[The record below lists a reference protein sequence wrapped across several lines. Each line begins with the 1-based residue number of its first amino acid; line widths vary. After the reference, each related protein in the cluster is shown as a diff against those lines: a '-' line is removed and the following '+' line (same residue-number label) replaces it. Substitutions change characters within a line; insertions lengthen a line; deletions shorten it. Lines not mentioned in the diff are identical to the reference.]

1 MPQPGD
7 IVVARLTGNRAI
19 VRWRVAAQNGLAA
32 TMVALLLQAAPA
44 RADGAPNLILP
55 LVTAI
60 AFASAASNVPRQVAT
75 LDPGRRP
82 LLSLLP
88 KQVQIVDGYQYDF
101 EDYVGLKRPS
111 DMVDSDRIVSYDIL
125 RQPAAAGRPSSPTT
139 KSTAAPSPA
148 AATSSASNSSTA
160 SERRARHLSAVEGHH
175 LLSAIAELRE
185 AFGACCSPS
194 LPTPSPCPSSCYQRT
209 GLFPPFAGY
218 RRRGSVPRL
227 GTTLPGRRLDEA
239 GRYEVRIE
247 FGDLVHVVFGPKPLG
262 DVVGAWSG

>member
-7 IVVARLTGNRAI
+7 IVVERLTGTRAI
-19 VRWRVAAQNGLAA
+19 VRWRVAAQTGLAA
-32 TMVALLLQAAPA
+32 AMVALLLQAAPA

-111 DMVDSDRIVSYDIL
+111 DMVDRDRIVSYDIL
-125 RQPAAAGRPSSPTT
+125 RQPRRGW
-139 KSTAAPSPA
+139 TAFVAYDDEYRGLV
-148 AATSSASNSSTA
+148 T
-160 SERRARHLSAVEGHH
+160 GHSDA
-175 LLSAIAELRE
+175 LRIELR
-185 AFGACCSPS
+185 
-194 LPTPSPCPSSCYQRT
+194 
-209 GLFPPFAGY
+209 
-218 RRRGSVPRL
+218 RR
-227 GTTLPGRRLDEA
+227 
-239 GRYEVRIE
+239 
-247 FGDLVHVVFGPKPLG
+247 F
-262 DVVGAWSG
+262 

>member
-1 MPQPGD
+1 M
-7 IVVARLTGNRAI
+7 VERLTDNRAI

-60 AFASAASNVPRQVAT
+60 AFASAASNVSRQVAT

-125 RQPAAAGRPSSPTT
+125 RQP
-139 KSTAAPSPA
+139 
-148 AATSSASNSSTA
+148 
-160 SERRARHLSAVEGHH
+160 
-175 LLSAIAELRE
+175 
-185 AFGACCSPS
+185 
-194 LPTPSPCPSSCYQRT
+194 
-209 GLFPPFAGY
+209 
-218 RRRGSVPRL
+218 RRGWMASVAYDEEYRGPV
-227 GTTLPGRRLDEA
+227 TGRSDIL
-239 GRYEVRIE
+239 RIE
-247 FGDLVHVVFGPKPLG
+247 LKRRF
-262 DVVGAWSG
+262 

>member
-1 MPQPGD
+1 MFVIDECPMGD
-7 IVVARLTGNRAI
+7 RAERCALVPLTHRRSRDTRA
-19 VRWRVAAQNGLAA
+19 VPFVDSAPWRGVAQNGLAA

-44 RADGAPNLILP
+44 HADGAPNLILP

-125 RQPAAAGRPSSPTT
+125 RQP
-139 KSTAAPSPA
+139 
-148 AATSSASNSSTA
+148 
-160 SERRARHLSAVEGHH
+160 
-175 LLSAIAELRE
+175 
-185 AFGACCSPS
+185 
-194 LPTPSPCPSSCYQRT
+194 
-209 GLFPPFAGY
+209 
-218 RRRGSVPRL
+218 RRGWTAFVAY
-227 GTTLPGRRLDEA
+227 DEEYR
-239 GRYEVRIE
+239 GPLTSRSDVLRIE
-247 FGDLVHVVFGPKPLG
+247 FKHRF
-262 DVVGAWSG
+262 

>member
-7 IVVARLTGNRAI
+7 IVVERLTGNRAI

-60 AFASAASNVPRQVAT
+60 VFASAASNVPRQVAT

-88 KQVQIVDGYQYDF
+88 KQVEIVDGYQYDF

-125 RQPAAAGRPSSPTT
+125 RQP
-139 KSTAAPSPA
+139 
-148 AATSSASNSSTA
+148 
-160 SERRARHLSAVEGHH
+160 
-175 LLSAIAELRE
+175 
-185 AFGACCSPS
+185 
-194 LPTPSPCPSSCYQRT
+194 
-209 GLFPPFAGY
+209 
-218 RRRGSVPRL
+218 RRGWTAFVAY
-227 GTTLPGRRLDEA
+227 DEEYR
-239 GRYEVRIE
+239 GPLTSRSDVLRIE
-247 FGDLVHVVFGPKPLG
+247 FKHRF
-262 DVVGAWSG
+262 

>member
-1 MPQPGD
+1 VPQPGD
-7 IVVARLTGNRAI
+7 IVVERLTDNRAI

-60 AFASAASNVPRQVAT
+60 AFASTASNVPRQVAT

-125 RQPAAAGRPSSPTT
+125 RQP
-139 KSTAAPSPA
+139 
-148 AATSSASNSSTA
+148 
-160 SERRARHLSAVEGHH
+160 
-175 LLSAIAELRE
+175 
-185 AFGACCSPS
+185 
-194 LPTPSPCPSSCYQRT
+194 
-209 GLFPPFAGY
+209 
-218 RRRGSVPRL
+218 RRGWMASVAYDEEYRGPV
-227 GTTLPGRRLDEA
+227 TGRSDIL
-239 GRYEVRIE
+239 RIE
-247 FGDLVHVVFGPKPLG
+247 LKRRF
-262 DVVGAWSG
+262 